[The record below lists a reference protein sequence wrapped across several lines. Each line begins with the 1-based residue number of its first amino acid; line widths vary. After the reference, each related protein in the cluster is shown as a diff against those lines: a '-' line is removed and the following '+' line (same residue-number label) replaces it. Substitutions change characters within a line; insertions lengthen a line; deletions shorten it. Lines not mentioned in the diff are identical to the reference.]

1 MNDADSSILR
11 RLPPRQHEGLTMN
24 DPFDYSPHPLCQEA
38 AGLAMPDIGRLME
51 GQSEGKMFGVLV
63 VEPRQQEGASAEL
76 GFLVGYSG
84 QIDGRSDWPGFVPAV
99 FDYLQADGYFKQEE
113 ARITAING
121 EVDRLEQQPQRLQA
135 LQRLAEAREAAQ
147 REVDEMQRS
156 VVEAR
161 ERRRTVRAQRQ
172 LDADE
177 ESALVRESQFQK
189 AELRRL
195 KKRHAAAIEVLAVA
209 SEQFEEP
216 IRRLKDERRRRSD
229 ALQRWLFEHFV
240 MLNAEG
246 RRRHL
251 MDIFSETTL
260 GVPPAGAG
268 ECCEPK
274 LLQWAYAHG
283 LRPLQMAMFWVG
295 PSPKVEIRHEG
306 RYYPACRGKCLPI
319 LRWMLGSTPAD
330 DHPSE
335 RSVEVPILY
344 EDDDMVAVDKPAGLL
359 SVPGIAEKQSVW
371 SIMAQRYADTA
382 VPLMVHRLDQ
392 PTSGVLLMAKTKAA
406 QRQLQRQFMAHEVRK
421 RYVALLE
428 RESVGIE
435 QLERLS
441 HGPAAPDG
449 PLLTIDLPLWGDPLN
464 RPYRCVDAE
473 RGKAAVTKVQLLQPC
488 GGRLRVA
495 LYPLTGRTH
504 QLRVHC
510 AHSLGLG
517 NPILGDNLYGS
528 VAASRLYLH
537 AESICFNHPRT
548 GKRMTI
554 SAPVPF

>member
-1 MNDADSSILR
+1 MNDDTNSILR
-11 RLPPRQHEGLTMN
+11 PLPSRQHEGLAMN

-38 AGLAMPDIGRLME
+38 VRLAMPDVRRLMA
-51 GQSEGKMFGVLV
+51 GQTEGKMFGVLV
-63 VEPRQQEGASAEL
+63 VEPRRRVGESEEL

-99 FDYLQADGYFKQEE
+99 FDYLQADGYFRQEE
-113 ARITAING
+113 AHITAING
-121 EVDRLEQQPQRLQA
+121 DVGRLEQEPQRLQA
-135 LQRLAEAREAAQ
+135 LQRLAEAKDAAQ
-147 REVDEMQRS
+147 REVDALQHCTQ
-156 VVEAR
+156 EAR
-161 ERRRTVRAQRQ
+161 ERRRAVRAQRQ

-177 ESALVRESQFQK
+177 EAALVRESQFQK

-195 KKRHAAAIEVLAVA
+195 KRRHAAVVEALAVA

-216 IRRLKDERRRRSD
+216 IRRLKEERRRRSD

-240 MLNAEG
+240 MLNAKG
-246 RRRHL
+246 QGRHL
-251 MDIFSETTL
+251 LDIFSETTL

-268 ECCEPK
+268 ECCEPR
-274 LLQWAYAHG
+274 LLQWAFAHE

-295 PSPKVEIRHEG
+295 PSPKVEIRHDG

-319 LRWMLGSTPAD
+319 LRWMLGALPAD
-330 DHPSE
+330 SHPSE
-335 RSVEVPILY
+335 RAVEVPILY
-344 EDDDMVAVDKPAGLL
+344 EDDDILAVDKPAGLL

-371 SIMAQRYADTA
+371 SIIAQRYAHTA
-382 VPLMVHRLDQ
+382 SPLMVHRLDQ
-392 PTSGVLLMAKTKAA
+392 PTSGVLLVAKTKAA
-406 QRQLQRQFMAHEVRK
+406 HQQLQRQFMAHEVRK

-428 RESVGIE
+428 REWVGNE

-441 HGPAAPDG
+441 HDAVAPDEG
-449 PLLTIDLPLWGDPLN
+449 LLTIDQPLYGDPLN

-473 RGKAAVTKVQLLQPC
+473 RGKAAVTKVQLLEPC
-488 GGRLRVA
+488 GGHLRVA

-510 AHSLGLG
+510 AHPLGLG

-528 VAASRLYLH
+528 VEARRLYLH
-537 AESICFNHPRT
+537 AESISFTHPRT
-548 GKRMTI
+548 GVRMTI
-554 SAPVPF
+554 SAKVPF